1 MNSKRKSVILFLIFL
16 INSTQLRLNTIE
28 PNFCQSMARIMIADD
43 SDAIR
48 MVLKDILDIGHHEL
62 VAEATNGL
70 EAIEK
75 FNETKPDLLILDM
88 AMPKMDGIH
97 ALKEIL
103 ATNSNAKIVMVTASD
118 NVNTMTEC
126 IQAGAIAYL
135 LKPFNFE
142 DVLTAIK
149 MALS

>member
-1 MNSKRKSVILFLIFL
+1 
-16 INSTQLRLNTIE
+16 
-28 PNFCQSMARIMIADD
+28 MARIMIADD

-62 VAEATNGL
+62 VAEATNGI

-126 IQAGAIAYL
+126 INAGAIAYI

-142 DVLTAIK
+142 DVLTAIN